1 MSGPDHCGGI
11 VGLTDS
17 PVMFREPMYLH
28 TSWRIGGP
36 ADILV
41 EPRGTGDLKAVLAYA
56 RRNSLPLT
64 IIGAGTNLLVREG
77 GIRGVVVKIAGGLAD
92 IRVEG
97 ETITAGG
104 GAKLHRIAAAARE
117 AGLGG
122 LEFIA
127 GIPGSVGGAVIMNAG
142 AYGSSVGDRATGVTC
157 MDLEGN
163 LQCLDGGQ
171 MEWGYRKSAL
181 QGKDLIVVEAVFK
194 GYPRDK
200 ELITSD
206 IENILTSRKTKQPLE
221 YPSAGS
227 VFKNPPGKYAGKL
240 IQEAGCQ
247 GMRVGDAQVSTKH
260 ANFIIN
266 LGKATATDVLNLI
279 AAVREKVMEK
289 FGVSLEM
296 EVKVLGRD

>member
-1 MSGPDHCGGI
+1 MSVPDHCGEI
-11 VGLTDS
+11 SRLINS
-17 PVMFREPMYLH
+17 PVMFREPMHLH

-36 ADILV
+36 AEIFV
-41 EPRGTGDLKAVLAYA
+41 EPRGIEDLRAVLTYA
-56 RRNSLPLT
+56 AQSGLPLT
-64 IIGAGTNLLVREG
+64 VIGAGTNLLVRDG
-77 GIRGVVVKIAGGLAD
+77 GISGIVLKIGGGFSG
-92 IRVEG
+92 IRVDG

-104 GAKLHRIAAAARE
+104 GAKLHRLAAAARD

-122 LEFIA
+122 FEFIA
-127 GIPGSVGGAVIMNAG
+127 GIPGSVGGAVVMNAG
-142 AYGSSVGDRATGVTC
+142 AYGSSVGDRVVEVTC
-157 MDLEGN
+157 LGYQGDL
-163 LQCLDGGQ
+163 LCLDGRRLD
-171 MEWGYRKSAL
+171 WGYRKSAL
-181 QGKDLIVVEAVFK
+181 QGKESVVVEAVFR

-200 ELITSD
+200 DLISSD
-206 IENILTSRKTKQPLE
+206 MEKILGSRRAKQPLE

-227 VFKNPPGKYAGKL
+227 VFKNPPGNYAGKL
-240 IQEAGCQ
+240 IQDAGCQ

-266 LGKATATDVLNLI
+266 LGKATASDVLKLI